1 MTTIDNIKQ
10 RNAAAGLNF
19 FSPGAMRFFASR
31 VCSQTFDLVDGGAL
45 FVTSEQF
52 RTWNH
57 RGPRRYTIKRFLPLT
72 ADIDTVGEFQAFKD
86 RRSALRAAQAL
97 ATAWQGEA

>member
-1 MTTIDNIKQ
+1 MTTIDSIKR
-10 RNAAAGLNF
+10 RNADAGLHF

-52 RTWNH
+52 RSSSGNGR
-57 RGPRRYTIKRFLPLT
+57 RGYTVRRFLPLT
-72 ADIDTVGEFQAFKD
+72 AGIDTVGDIQAFRD
-86 RRSALRAAQAL
+86 RCSALRAAQAL
-97 ATAWQGEA
+97 AIAWQGE